1 VTLSHPSSDLTAD
14 QFARRMQSQ
23 RATPDDLPA
32 ILHLQ
37 RRAYQSEGE
46 LYGDPNLPPLR
57 QTEAELLTE
66 FGDKCFFKLAERGQV
81 VGSVRC
87 WLQGKAV
94 HIERLMVLPERQ
106 GQGLGTALL
115 SRAERC
121 FPEAAYA
128 ELFTGHRSE
137 RNLRLY
143 RRLGYRE
150 VRRQTVAPH
159 LTLVF
164 LRKVLS
170 PMPT

>member
-1 VTLSHPSSDLTAD
+1 
-14 QFARRMQSQ
+14 MQIQ
-23 RATPDDLPA
+23 RATPDDLPS

-37 RRAYQSEGE
+37 RRAYQSEAE

-57 QTEAELLTE
+57 QTEAEVLTE
-66 FGDKCFFKLAERGQV
+66 FVGKCFFKIDEHGQL

-87 WLQGKAV
+87 WLQGGTV
-94 HIERLMVLPERQ
+94 HIERLIVLPECQ
-106 GQGLGTALL
+106 GKGLGTALL
-115 SRAERC
+115 SYAERC
-121 FPEAAYA
+121 FAEASYA

-143 RRLGYRE
+143 HRLGYRE
-150 VRRQTVAPH
+150 VRRQAVAPH

-164 LRKVLS
+164 LRNDLS

>member
-1 VTLSHPSSDLTAD
+1 
-14 QFARRMQSQ
+14 MQTQ

-37 RRAYQSEGE
+37 RRAYQSEAE

-66 FGDKCFFKLAERGQV
+66 FADKCFFKIAEHGQV

-87 WLQGKAV
+87 WLHANTV
-94 HIERLMVLPERQ
+94 HIERLIVLPERQ
-106 GQGLGTALL
+106 GKGLGTALL

-121 FPEAAYA
+121 FAEASYA
-128 ELFTGHRSE
+128 QLFTGHRSE

-143 RRLGYRE
+143 HRLGYRE
-150 VRRQTVAPH
+150 LRRQAVSPQ

-164 LRKVLS
+164 LRKALS
-170 PMPT
+170 PMPA